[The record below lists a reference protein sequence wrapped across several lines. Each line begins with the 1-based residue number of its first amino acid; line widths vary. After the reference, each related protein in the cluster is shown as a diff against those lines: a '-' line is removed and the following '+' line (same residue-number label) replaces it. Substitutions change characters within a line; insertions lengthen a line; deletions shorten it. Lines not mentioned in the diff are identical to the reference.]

1 MLNLYQLPI
10 LMIFAATLF
19 GIAAPVKKPITP
31 VSAAPVASPVHSKEE
46 TAEYIPWQQERLLS
60 WDDFQG
66 GIKQNTDAVASTN
79 TSLGIS
85 YQILDGKLVYQ
96 ITCTFSKPNSWGSLR
111 TDYIL
116 AHEQAH
122 FDITEIYARKLNLAL
137 STYKLDRL
145 NYQRDIGKIYNN
157 IVEGKEAMQK
167 AYDGET
173 DHSRKRKLQTEWLDK
188 INKLLAE
195 TAPYAAYP

>member
-1 MLNLYQLPI
+1 MFNLYHLPV

-46 TAEYIPWQQERLLS
+46 TAEHIPWQEERLLT
-60 WDDFQG
+60 WEDFQG
-66 GIKQNTDAVASTN
+66 SIKRNTDAVASTN
-79 TSLGIS
+79 TSLGIA

-96 ITCTFSKPNSWGSLR
+96 ITCNFSKPNSWGSLK

-122 FDITEIYARKLNLAL
+122 FDITEIYARKLHRAL
-137 STYKLDRL
+137 SNYKLDRM
-145 NYQRDIGKIYNN
+145 NYQRDIGKIYNE

-167 AYDGET
+167 AYDGES
-173 DHSRKRKLQTEWLDK
+173 DHSRKRKQQMEWLEK
-188 INKLLAE
+188 IDQLLLE